1 MSGRKKIEI
10 QEDIS
15 PNLIPMIDIMFLLL
29 LFFMLGADMG
39 HRELEEV
46 MLPKAWSIKEDKEVV
61 GEKVDRLTINIF
73 HVYPNEVRCAP
84 YAAGRICREGGHWRI
99 GIRGVDH
106 TEPAKL
112 EAMLKEEADLF
123 RATAGDSKSASDRRI
138 MIRADSASPYGH
150 VKDVMNL
157 CAKVGIYQ
165 IECGAA
171 RPPDKVQ
178 QVGG

>member
-1 MSGRKKIEI
+1 MSARKRIEI

-46 MLPKAWSIKEDKEVV
+46 VLPKAWSIKEDKEVK
-61 GEKVDRLTINIF
+61 GDKLDRLTINIY
-73 HVYPNEVRCAP
+73 HRYSNEVHCPA
-84 YAAGRICREGGHWRI
+84 YAAQRICREGGHWRI
-99 GIRGVDH
+99 GVRGGDYS
-106 TEPAKL
+106 EPPKL
-112 EAMLKEEADLF
+112 EALLKSEADLF
-123 RATAGDSKSASDRRI
+123 RTDTSDPRSMSDRRI
-138 MIRADSASPYGH
+138 MIRADASSPYGH

-171 RPPDKVQ
+171 RPGDQ
-178 QVGG
+178 AHVGG

>member
-46 MLPKAWSIKEDKEVV
+46 MLPKAWSIKEDKEMK
-61 GEKVDRLTINIF
+61 GEKLDRLTINIY
-73 HVYPNEVRCAP
+73 HRYPNEVQCPA
-84 YAAGRICREGGHWRI
+84 YLSGRICREEGHWRI
-99 GIRGVDH
+99 GIGGKDFSDPPR
-106 TEPAKL
+106 L
-112 EAMLKEEADLF
+112 ETRLKEEADLF
-123 RATAGDSKSASDRRI
+123 RTDANDSRSMSDRRI
-138 MIRADSASPYGH
+138 MIRADAASPYGH

-171 RPPDKVQ
+171 RPGDKAVA
-178 QVGG
+178 GG